1 MCGFLSNQTWSSS
14 SLRCIEEGFGF
25 ATIEFE
31 EPGDVLDAEAEQAED
46 YHVIIAGRAPHGVHL
61 THDAWWG

>member
-1 MCGFLSNQTWSSS
+1 MWSRMSGFLSNRTWSSS

-31 EPGDVLDAEAEQAED
+31 EPGDVLDAEAEQRNNF
-46 YHVIIAGRAPHGVHL
+46 V
-61 THDAWWG
+61 